1 MAKLILYTG
10 KGGTGKSTVSAA
22 TAVHWANEGY
32 KTLLISSDPAH
43 STEDVIGQPVGSS
56 PTPISKN
63 LWAMNINSDAKAME
77 FKDNFNEQ
85 LDSTFAKWFPG
96 FDTEILSDW
105 AAFPGM
111 DEVFALEELM
121 HLVQGVEYDLIVFDT
136 APTGHTLKALTAP
149 DALNRFLLR
158 MLRMKARIENIKS
171 IFLRKGDT
179 DKFVQ
184 LLEEMSSKIEKF
196 KKLLRNDEFVNISL
210 VAIPTEAGY
219 QECVRTINY
228 LKAQGFTIHNVIL
241 NNIVPSFDADTWKS
255 ASSNKAVAL
264 LKMERESQLPYINL
278 YGTLGERES
287 IGLVGVSKLPFQPMG
302 ARLLEFS
309 KFVWGKNAMSFKPFY
324 SVVREDDIGATRLR
338 IKFPASGKV
347 VLHDSSYSIDGQEY
361 GIPVDSDLQV
371 IKPRKQKTQNGATY
385 SYKG

>member
-32 KTLLISSDPAH
+32 KTLLVSSDPAH
-43 STEDVIGQPVGSS
+43 STEDVIGKPVGST

-63 LWAMNINSDAKAME
+63 LWAMNINSEAKANE
-77 FKDNFNEQ
+77 FKDDFNEH
-85 LDSTFAKWFPG
+85 LDTTFAKWFPG

-179 DKFVQ
+179 DKFVK
-184 LLEEMSSKIEKF
+184 LLENMSSKIEKF

-210 VAIPTEAGY
+210 VSIPTEAGY
-219 QECVRTINY
+219 QECARTITY
-228 LKAQGFTIHNVIL
+228 LKAQGFTIHNIIL
-241 NNIVPSFDADTWKS
+241 NNIVPSFDAETWEA
-255 ASSNKAVAL
+255 ASNNKAVAL
-264 LKMERESQLPYINL
+264 LKMERESQLPYIHS
-278 YGTLGERES
+278 YDTMTKEES

-302 ARLLEFS
+302 IKLLEFS
-309 KFVWGKNAMSFKPFY
+309 KFVWGKNTMSFEPVH
-324 SVVREDDIGATRLR
+324 SVVREDDIGSTRLR
-338 IKFPASGKV
+338 IKFPASGEV
-347 VLHDSSYSIDGQEY
+347 VLNDISYSIDGQEY

-371 IKPRKQKTQNGATY
+371 LKPRKQKTSNGATY